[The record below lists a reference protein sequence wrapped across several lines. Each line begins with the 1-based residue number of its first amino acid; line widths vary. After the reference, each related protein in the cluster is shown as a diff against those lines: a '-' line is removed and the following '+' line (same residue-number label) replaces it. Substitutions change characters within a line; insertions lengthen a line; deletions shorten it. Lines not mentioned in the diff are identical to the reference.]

1 MAGGFLCLMSST
13 SIIIPDMLDVSKLY
27 QNCFA
32 FRVNMW
38 MILSESH
45 LTLFLVPFQW
55 QTLITCQDHPFLCQH
70 PSVWQCLC
78 YINVIKPQ
86 KSLYH
91 RLFIVQTPFELSLML
106 AGNHIC
112 AQSSL
117 TLPLCTVLFLYTT
130 LLFLKSR
137 IHTHTPPIIY

>member
-1 MAGGFLCLMSST
+1 MSYVINIYHNT
-13 SIIIPDMLDVSKLY
+13 WYAWCIKTVPKLFCFQSKY
-27 QNCFA
+27 
-32 FRVNMW
+32 VND
-38 MILSESH
+38 LVRESSYP
-45 LTLFLVPFQW
+45 FPVPFQW

-91 RLFIVQTPFELSLML
+91 RLFIVQTPFELSLTL

-117 TLPLCTVLFLYTT
+117 TLPLCTVLFT
-130 LLFLKSR
+130 
-137 IHTHTPPIIY
+137 HTHTPWYIKSMD